1 MGLIGSL
8 ARETFTIDISGT
20 FMANFVGEPLRDGN
34 GNPLAYLNVA
44 DDGWSETPEWVIWR
58 EEINGEFK
66 WLTSGSEDGKAD
78 KETMIRTATLRVR
91 KMEVEGLRSEMRV
104 KRLCDD
110 KYFNITQYYDDPVNG
125 LYMNINLRAIDD

>member
-1 MGLIGSL
+1 MGRIGSL
-8 ARETFTIDISGT
+8 ARETFTIEQPSV
-20 FMANFVGEPLRDGN
+20 MV
-34 GNPLAYLNVA
+34 
-44 DDGWSETPEWVIWR
+44 DDGWSEKPANVPFRIEV
-58 EEINGEFK
+58 NGEFK
-66 WLTSGSEDGKAD
+66 WATSGSEDGKGD

-110 KYFNITQYYDDPVNG
+110 KYFNITQYYDDPANG